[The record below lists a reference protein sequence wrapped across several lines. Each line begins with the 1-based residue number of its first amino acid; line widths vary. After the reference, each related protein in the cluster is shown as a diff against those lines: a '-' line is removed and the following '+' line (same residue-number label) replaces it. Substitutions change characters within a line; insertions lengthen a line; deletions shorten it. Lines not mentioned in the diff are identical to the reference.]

1 MKGIKI
7 AVASLALFAFA
18 GANAA
23 TLRVNNAASAGAE
36 FTTVSDALEAA
47 EDGDVII
54 IEPSVNSYG
63 DFEIR
68 KKVTLKG
75 AGYFREI
82 NHPDGAGGS
91 NSEVGKVTVK
101 AEGVTLTGLKA
112 DYVNIYASNTVVTR
126 CYVHYRMELGDMYG
140 NYGEIANC
148 VLHQNYLNNGVSGSM
163 YSKTTRA
170 IQITNNIFSSK
181 SIGISNIYDAVVRYN
196 TFLWNDSYASAFGVK
211 SSIVEHNIGG
221 NQSKGDASNSY
232 ADNVEHTMANPYN
245 SSNLNDLEVKK
256 VDEALTSEQG
266 AFAGETPYVLSGVPT
281 GPVVLDVEMP
291 NALVKGEDL
300 NVTVT
305 IGVQK

>member
-1 MKGIKI
+1 MKGIKF
-7 AVASLALFAFA
+7 AVASLTLFAFA

-36 FTTVSDALEAA
+36 FTNVSDALEAA

-63 DFEIR
+63 NFEVR
-68 KKVTLKG
+68 KKVTIKG

-91 NSEVGKVTVK
+91 NSEVGEVAVK
-101 AEGVTLTGLKA
+101 AEGVTLTGLSMQRLN
-112 DYVNIYASNTVVTR
+112 VYASNTVVTR
-126 CYVHYRMELGDMYG
+126 CYVLWSVSIGSSDVDV
-140 NYGEIANC
+140 ANC
-148 VLHQNYLNNGVSGSM
+148 VFHQNYLCTSITGSVFGTQGK
-163 YSKTTRA
+163 SF
-170 IQITNNIFSSK
+170 QITNNIFQGSSA
-181 SIGISNIYDAVVRYN
+181 GITKLVDCVVRYN
-196 TFLWNDSYASAFGVK
+196 TFTWSNSYSTAFDVK

-221 NQSKGDASNSY
+221 NQSKGVASNSY
-232 ADNVEHTMANPYN
+232 ADNIEHTITDPYN